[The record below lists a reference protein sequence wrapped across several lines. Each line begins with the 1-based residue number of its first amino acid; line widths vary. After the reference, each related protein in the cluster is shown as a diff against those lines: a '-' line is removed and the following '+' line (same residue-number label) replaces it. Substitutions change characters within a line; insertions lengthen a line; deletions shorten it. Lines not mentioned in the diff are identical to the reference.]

1 MFFWGKRRRKEQS
14 GWPKAKL
21 GASLQA
27 NVAYFKQTLLKD
39 DDHIMYREFKTAEP
53 AARDCVLIYADN
65 MTDRTYFT
73 DFVLRPLMAAS
84 LGRLKGRKLIDHLIQ
99 NVLPVDDAG
108 AQNEMAKL
116 ADSIIGGS
124 VVLLVEGCDLAVVAE
139 AMGWEKRGVTEPFSE
154 AVVRGPRVGFTEDLH
169 VGVALLRR
177 RVNSP
182 NFKVKVM
189 KVGTQTRTEV
199 AVVYLDGIVRPNL
212 VEQVIKRIEDIEID
226 AILESG
232 YIEEL
237 IRDSPNSPFPTI
249 GRTERPDVVA
259 GKILEG
265 RVAVLVD
272 GTPFALT
279 MPYLFLESFQANEDY
294 YKSWLG
300 ASFVRFLRYLGFFLT
315 TSIPAIYLALIT
327 YHPHLIPTELVLSI
341 SASRKAVPFPAV
353 VEVLAMGL
361 VFEILREGG
370 LRLPQPIGESVSIVG
385 AIVLGEAAVTA
396 RLISAPMIIIVALTG
411 IAGFLNPKLHD
422 LAVQLRFIFVLLA
435 SVLGVYGYLFGLIG
449 VTIHLAAVTSF
460 GVPYLSSLTSFKAQ
474 DLKDTMFRAPWR
486 AMFLRPRFLAPK
498 DRKRLRRKGR

>member
-212 VEQVIKRIEDIEID
+212 VEQVIK
-226 AILESG
+226 
-232 YIEEL
+232 
-237 IRDSPNSPFPTI
+237 
-249 GRTERPDVVA
+249 
-259 GKILEG
+259 
-265 RVAVLVD
+265 
-272 GTPFALT
+272 
-279 MPYLFLESFQANEDY
+279 
-294 YKSWLG
+294 
-300 ASFVRFLRYLGFFLT
+300 
-315 TSIPAIYLALIT
+315 
-327 YHPHLIPTELVLSI
+327 
-341 SASRKAVPFPAV
+341 
-353 VEVLAMGL
+353 
-361 VFEILREGG
+361 
-370 LRLPQPIGESVSIVG
+370 
-385 AIVLGEAAVTA
+385 
-396 RLISAPMIIIVALTG
+396 
-411 IAGFLNPKLHD
+411 
-422 LAVQLRFIFVLLA
+422 
-435 SVLGVYGYLFGLIG
+435 
-449 VTIHLAAVTSF
+449 
-460 GVPYLSSLTSFKAQ
+460 
-474 DLKDTMFRAPWR
+474 
-486 AMFLRPRFLAPK
+486 
-498 DRKRLRRKGR
+498 